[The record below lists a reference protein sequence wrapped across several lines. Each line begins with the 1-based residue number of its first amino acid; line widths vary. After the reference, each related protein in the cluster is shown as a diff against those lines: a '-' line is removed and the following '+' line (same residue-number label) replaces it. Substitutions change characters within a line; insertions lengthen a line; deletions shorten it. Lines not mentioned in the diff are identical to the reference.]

1 MQNLAAK
8 TFCGGEGER
17 VAATDAAGT
26 VPSCCERTSDHMQYK
41 VFFSRPARL
50 RMMSRR
56 HSPPRKPATVTTGS
70 GACGMWSMHF
80 IGTCTEN

>member
-26 VPSCCERTSDHMQYK
+26 VPSCCERTSNHMQYK
-41 VFFSRPARL
+41 AFSHGQHA
-50 RMMSRR
+50 SAWC
-56 HSPPRKPATVTTGS
+56 HGATVHR
-70 GACGMWSMHF
+70 ANMQQ
-80 IGTCTEN
+80 